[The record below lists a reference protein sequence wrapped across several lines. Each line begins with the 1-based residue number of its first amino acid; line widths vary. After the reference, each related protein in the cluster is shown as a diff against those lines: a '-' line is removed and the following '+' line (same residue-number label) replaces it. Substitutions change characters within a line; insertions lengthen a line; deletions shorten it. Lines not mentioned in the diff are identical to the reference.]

1 MNLNNEQNQA
11 VNHKNGPVLIIA
23 GAGTGKTR
31 VITSRIVNL
40 ITQKGEGTRRRE
52 GCVSGDV
59 CLPEEILALTF
70 TEKAANEM
78 VERIDMEMPLG
89 YSELCVKTFHAFSDQ
104 ILREKGHEIG
114 IDTGYKILDQVDQ
127 WFFFKKNLFSFG
139 MDYYRP
145 LGNPNKFIYDLLWHF
160 SKLKDELIT
169 PETYIE
175 YAENLT
181 GEDRVKM
188 MEVANIYKQYQDFLV
203 KNNHFDFADLTYYA
217 LKLLSERPSVLKE
230 YQNRF
235 KYVMI
240 DEFQDTNYAQFK
252 LALMIAEKHK
262 NIFVV
267 GDDDQSIYK
276 WRGASL
282 SNMLQFEKTFP
293 EAKKIVLAENYRSSQ
308 NILDGSYSLIQNNN
322 PDRLEVKA
330 GINKKLKC
338 NAEDSK
344 ALIEVNHF
352 PVFVQES
359 NFVAEKIKEI
369 HDKTGAEFR
378 NFAIL
383 VRANSHTHPFVDE
396 LKYLQIPYQVRN
408 PKGLLALEEIKDLVS
423 VIKFLANPYDDI
435 SLLRVLRMEIFDI
448 PMSKILEMLNQPK
461 KEHLISI
468 LDSENLTIPGME
480 GGEEKVSVILKELMN
495 FSKKESIGLVLNEFM
510 RRSGYLKRLI
520 ENDKYEEID
529 NINSFAKH
537 VTKFEKDNPE
547 KSVIDFANYL
557 DLIEEA
563 DVPLANDNSGDRDSV
578 QVLTA
583 HGAKGLEFDYVFV
596 VNAVNQRFPSS
607 KRTDAFELPQ
617 ELTKEIYP
625 EGDFHIQEERRLF
638 YVAMT
643 RAKKQ
648 LFITYSD
655 QYEGA
660 KKWKVSPFVTEVLQ
674 SKSAKM
680 IDHEETADAIKKL
693 KEFKTYK
700 PSIFKLPPFKKKALS
715 YSQFDTFSI
724 CPLKY
729 SYRYMIGV
737 PMPQSHA
744 ANFGS
749 SVHETLNEFYKLL
762 KKDGKATLS
771 DLLKLY
777 EENWI
782 PYGYESV
789 EHEELRKK
797 QGLEMLQVFY
807 EKNSDPWVIPAYLER
822 NFSIKVDDFTVTGR
836 IDRIDRLPD
845 GTFEVIDYKTGRSK
859 DASYLKK
866 DLQLSVYAL
875 ACRDVLHIPV
885 SKLSLY
891 YLEDNEKQST
901 ERKDAQISGAADE
914 IRSFILD
921 MQTSKFNPTPGF
933 HCQFC
938 DYKIICPAV

>member
-1 MNLNNEQNQA
+1 MNLNKEQNQA

-31 VITSRIVNL
+31 VITSRIVSL
-40 ITQKGEGTRRRE
+40 INKEGV
-52 GCVSGDV
+52 GS
-59 CLPEEILALTF
+59 EEILALTF

-169 PETYIE
+169 PEVYIG
-175 YAENLT
+175 YAGGLT

-217 LKLLSERPSVLKE
+217 LKLLSERPSVLRG
-230 YQNRF
+230 YQDRF

-252 LALMIAEKHK
+252 LAMMIAQKHK

-293 EAKKIVLAENYRSSQ
+293 GAKKIVLNENYRGSQ
-308 NILDGSYSLIQNNN
+308 NILDGAYSLIQNNN
-322 PDRLEVKA
+322 PDRLEMKA
-330 GINKKLKC
+330 GISKKLKC
-338 NAEDSK
+338 NTEDSM
-344 ALIEVNHF
+344 LPIEVNHF

-359 NFVAEKIKEI
+359 SFVAEKIKEI
-369 HDKTGAEFR
+369 HEKTGTEFR
-378 NFAIL
+378 DFAIL
-383 VRANSHTHPFVDE
+383 VRANNHTHPFIDE

-423 VIKFLANPYDDI
+423 VIRFLANPYDDI
-435 SLLRVLRMEIFDI
+435 SLLRVLRMDIFDI
-448 PMSKILEMLNQPK
+448 PMAKILEMLNKPK
-461 KEHLISI
+461 KERLISF
-468 LDSENLTIPGME
+468 LESENLTIPGME
-480 GGEEKVSVILKELMN
+480 KGEEKVSVILQELVK
-495 FSKKESIGLVLNEFM
+495 FSKRENIGLVLNEFM
-510 RRSGYLKRLI
+510 RRSGYLKYLI

-529 NINSFAKH
+529 NINAFAKH

-557 DLIEEA
+557 DLLEEA
-563 DVPLANDNSGDRDSV
+563 DVPLANDNSDDRDSV
-578 QVLTA
+578 QVLTV

-625 EGDFHIQEERRLF
+625 EGDFRIQEERRLF

-674 SKSAKM
+674 SESAKV
-680 IDHEETADAIKKL
+680 IDHEETVDAIKKL

-700 PSIFKLPPFKKKALS
+700 PSIFKLPPFKKKSLS
-715 YSQFDTFSI
+715 YSQFDTFDT

-729 SYRYMIGV
+729 SYRYMLGV

-762 KKDGKATLS
+762 KHNG
-771 DLLKLY
+771 DLGFDVLEKLY
-777 EENWI
+777 EEKWI

-797 QGLEMLQVFY
+797 QGLEMLKTFY
-807 EKNSDPWVIPAYLER
+807 EKNCDPWIIPAFLER
-822 NFSIKVDDFTVTGR
+822 NFSIKVDDFAVTGR
-836 IDRIDRLPD
+836 IDRIDRLND
-845 GTFEVIDYKTGRSK
+845 GTFEVVDYKTGKAK
-859 DASYLKK
+859 DVSYLKK

-875 ACRDVLHIPV
+875 ACRDVLRIPV

-901 ERKDAQISGAADE
+901 TRSDSQVERAKNE

-921 MQTSKFNPTPGF
+921 MQMSKFDPTPGF

-938 DYKIICPAV
+938 DYRIICPAV